1 MVKIRQ
7 IKPLIAANWKL
18 NKTVKEA
25 VDSAARLK
33 IILSGIKDRDI
44 AICPPFTALEEV
56 HNVIKGT
63 NIMLG
68 AQDVFWEEKGAFTG
82 EVSPMML
89 KDVGCSYVIIGH
101 SERREY
107 FKETDETVN
116 KKIRL
121 CVADELNVIL
131 CVGENIEQRKAEKQN
146 DVVEE
151 MLTKGLKN
159 VKREDMKFITIAY
172 EPVWAISSGD
182 SSHKPATAKDA
193 QEMHAFIRNT
203 LGMMFDDSI
212 AQSTRIIYGGSMKPD
227 NVKELMAKKDIN
239 GGLVGGASLEPESF
253 AKIVN
258 GF

>member
-1 MVKIRQ
+1 MVKIK

-18 NKTVKEA
+18 NKTVEEA
-25 VDSAARLK
+25 VDSAAKLK
-33 IILSGIKDRDI
+33 IILQGIKDRDI
-44 AICPPFTALEEV
+44 AIFPPFTALEEV
-56 HNVIKGT
+56 DKVIRGT

-68 AQDVFWEEKGAFTG
+68 AQDACWEEKGAFTG

-89 KDVGCSYVIIGH
+89 KDVGCSYIIIGH

-107 FKETDETVN
+107 FKETDEMVN

-121 CVADELNVIL
+121 CIADELNVIL
-131 CVGENIEQRKAEKQN
+131 CVGETLEQRKAGKQK
-146 DVVEE
+146 DVVEG

-159 VKREDMKFITIAY
+159 IKREDMKFITVAY

-182 SSHKPATAKDA
+182 PMHKPATAKDA
-193 QEMHAFIRNT
+193 QEMHAFIRKT
-203 LGMMFDDSI
+203 LSIMFDDKT

-239 GGLVGGASLEPESF
+239 GGLVGGASLDPESF
-253 AKIVN
+253 ARIVK